1 MRWRDP
7 QGCVCDRGLSQGLP
21 TPATLQ
27 ELEQPLARWVRKA
40 RTRLESDLNPML
52 VQLLYFE
59 MVADWEW
66 ALGFGK
72 ELAWNLQVCC

>member
-1 MRWRDP
+1 MRRHDP

-21 TPATLQ
+21 TPATLL
-27 ELEQPLARWVRKA
+27 ELEQPLARRPRKA
-40 RTRLESDLNPML
+40 RTRLESDLNPMP

-59 MVADWEW
+59 MVEDWEW